1 MLRAIARL
9 AVALLPLFV
18 AACGIESN
26 DDLSTKLKPL
36 TPLQSGTYTNVD
48 GKDKPMILTRQG
60 NFYDV
65 EMKDETKVN
74 HLRLHIYQIP
84 EFDGYIA
91 QFSALE
97 LSPGDTSKKHIYL
110 FARITQG
117 RLVLYDE
124 NIEHA
129 VLPPQVARLFQ
140 KIGESAKK
148 DVSAGNTAEDDK
160 AIATAARTDKLKDGE
175 SVMYVLRVLAV
186 SRYPLKEMLT
196 LKRIK

>member
-1 MLRAIARL
+1 MLRTIARL

-36 TPLQSGTYTNVD
+36 TPLQGGTYTDVD

-60 NFYDV
+60 SFYDMEV
-65 EMKDETKVN
+65 KDNDKLSHF
-74 HLRLHIYQIP
+74 HLYLYQIP

-91 QFSALE
+91 QFTALDVP
-97 LSPGDTSKKHIYL
+97 SGDTSKKNLYVFSRVIE
-110 FARITQG
+110 G

-124 NIEHA
+124 DIEHA

-140 KIGESAKK
+140 KSGQDAKN
-148 DVSAGNTAEDDK
+148 DAGAGNAAEDDK
-160 AIATAARTDKLKDGE
+160 SVATLARTDKLRDGE
-175 SVMYVLRVLAV
+175 SVLAVLRVLAV
-186 SRYPLKEMLT
+186 ARYPLKEMLT
-196 LKRIK
+196 LKRVP